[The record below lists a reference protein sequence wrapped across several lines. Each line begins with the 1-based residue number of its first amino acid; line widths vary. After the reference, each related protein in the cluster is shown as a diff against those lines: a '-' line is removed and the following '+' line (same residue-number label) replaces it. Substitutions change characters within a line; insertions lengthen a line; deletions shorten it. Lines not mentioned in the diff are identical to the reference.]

1 MPYSLTVKDL
11 YRKYYETIGPKR
23 ILFGT
28 DSGWFPR
35 GFVKQYFDS
44 QMRDCVEIGMKN
56 EDIDLI
62 FSENAKRLL
71 KIKD

>member
-1 MPYSLTVKDL
+1 MPYPLTVRDL
-11 YRKYYETIGPKR
+11 LLKYYQTIGPRR

-35 GFVKQYFDS
+35 GFVKQYFDT
-44 QMRDCVEIGMKN
+44 QMRDCVELGFPN

-62 FSENAKRLL
+62 FSGNAKRLL
-71 KIKD
+71 GIKD